1 MKILWAP
8 WRMKYIRS
16 CSKDSECFLCRAL
29 SEDKDEENLI
39 LLRGEKSFII
49 MNRYP
54 YNNGHLM
61 IAPKRHVGDLLQ
73 LNDGELIEMIKM
85 IKLAVKALKSEY
97 NPDGFNIGLN
107 LGRAAGAG
115 LEDHLHMHII
125 PRWVGDTNF
134 MPLISETKTI
144 PELLTESYSRL
155 KKYFE

>member
-1 MKILWAP
+1 
-8 WRMKYIRS
+8 
-16 CSKDSECFLCRAL
+16 L
-29 SEDKDEENLI
+29 SEDRDEENLI
-39 LLRGEKSFII
+39 LFRGERSFII

-61 IAPKRHVGDLLQ
+61 IAPNRHVGDLLQ
-73 LNDGELIEMIKM
+73 LSDDELIELVKTV
-85 IKLAVKALKSEY
+85 KLAVKALKSEY

-115 LEDHLHMHII
+115 LEDHLHIHVI

-134 MPLISETKTI
+134 MPIISETKTI

-155 KKYFE
+155 KKYFV

>member
-1 MKILWAP
+1 
-8 WRMKYIRS
+8 
-16 CSKDSECFLCRAL
+16 
-29 SEDKDEENLI
+29 
-39 LLRGEKSFII
+39 
-49 MNRYP
+49 
-54 YNNGHLM
+54 M

-73 LNDGELIEMIKM
+73 LNDDELIEMIKM

-115 LEDHLHMHII
+115 LEDHLHIHII

>member
-1 MKILWAP
+1 
-8 WRMKYIRS
+8 
-16 CSKDSECFLCRAL
+16 L
-29 SEDKDEENLI
+29 SEDRDEENLI
-39 LLRGEKSFII
+39 LFRGERSFII

-61 IAPKRHVGDLLQ
+61 IAPNRHVGDLLQ
-73 LNDGELIEMIKM
+73 LSDDELIELVKM
-85 IKLAVKALKSEY
+85 VKLAVKALKSEY

-115 LEDHLHMHII
+115 LEDHLHIHVI

-134 MPLISETKTI
+134 MPIISETKTI

-155 KKYFE
+155 KKYFV

>member
-1 MKILWAP
+1 
-8 WRMKYIRS
+8 
-16 CSKDSECFLCRAL
+16 L
-29 SEDKDEENLI
+29 SEDRDEENLI
-39 LLRGEKSFII
+39 LFRGERSFII

-61 IAPKRHVGDLLQ
+61 IAPNRHVGDLLQ
-73 LNDGELIEMIKM
+73 LSDDELIELIKTV
-85 IKLAVKALKSEY
+85 KLAVKALKSEY

-115 LEDHLHMHII
+115 LEDHLHIHVI

-134 MPLISETKTI
+134 MPIISETKTI

-155 KKYFE
+155 KKYFV